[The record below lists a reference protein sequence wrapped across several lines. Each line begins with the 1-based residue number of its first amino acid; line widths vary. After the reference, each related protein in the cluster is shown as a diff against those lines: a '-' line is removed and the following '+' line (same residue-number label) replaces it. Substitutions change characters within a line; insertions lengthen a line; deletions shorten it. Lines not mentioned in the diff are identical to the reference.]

1 MLYKTINE
9 LGNVQNKEMLIPM
22 KTRSKHGHQFCKK
35 RRVQMNTNF
44 HSCHKPYPNRTVCQK
59 HKLTVKL

>member
-35 RRVQMNTNF
+35 EEYKWIQIFILATN
-44 HSCHKPYPNRTVCQK
+44 HVPIELSAKSISWQ
-59 HKLTVKL
+59 